1 MSHQFGPSCQV
12 RRHPSTYQG
21 SSSSVRPFH
30 LFLSLLSTCHCFV
43 HFLVDLHKIDYL
55 ACTTDVT
62 VSLSF
67 GGKLWPISTQDMN
80 LGKVFQD
87 STQCLGAIF
96 DFNTSFVIP
105 RESGTPSWVVGDT
118 FLVRF
123 LPPLFLKAYST
134 SEKCLL
140 CVPLESSLDRVCTAI
155 QPRRRIRCRINIGP
169 E

>member
-1 MSHQFGPSCQV
+1 MAQRLLADPQLMSQQFGPSCQV

-55 ACTTDVT
+55 ACTTDIT

-123 LPPLFLKAYST
+123 LSP
-134 SEKCLL
+134 
-140 CVPLESSLDRVCTAI
+140 SSLS
-155 QPRRRIRCRINIGP
+155 QSLFHIRKMSTLCSA
-169 E
+169 